1 MSHIFY
7 DNVSFSYDE
16 YRPVL
21 QKVSLRIQQGE
32 IVGIMGKNGAGKST
46 LIHMMNGLLHPNL
59 GSVSINGT
67 ATGDYDPSQLTT
79 IVGLMFQNPEHQLFS
94 TTVEDELD
102 FSLKNLKISKE
113 KKNQYKQETIEQLE
127 LQNLLKKSPWNC
139 SGGERKKVSLASIL
153 CRKPEILVF
162 DEPTLGQD
170 KQGYSI
176 LDSVLS
182 NAIKKGKT
190 IIVVTHNTEFAFKHL
205 NRIIV
210 MGDGQILADGPTS
223 KILTNEFIL
232 ENSSLIEPRFIQF
245 RKKLTDKITPEHKLY
260 SHIQQSQNYEEL
272 GMILQDHLRGGKS
285 IQ

>member
-16 YRPVL
+16 DRPVL
-21 QKVSLRIQQGE
+21 QNVSLRIQQGE

-67 ATGDYDPSQLTT
+67 ATGDYDPSLLTT

-102 FSLKNLKISKE
+102 FSINNLKVSKE

-127 LQNLLKKSPWNC
+127 LHHLLKKSPWNC

-182 NAIKKGKT
+182 NAINDGKT

-205 NRIIV
+205 KRILV
-210 MGDGQILADGPTS
+210 MGEGQILADGPTS
-223 KILTNEFIL
+223 KILTNDFIL
-232 ENSSLIEPRFIQF
+232 ENSSLVEPRFIQF
-245 RKKLTDKITPEHKLY
+245 RKKLIDKITPEHKLY
-260 SHIQQSQNYEEL
+260 TNIQQSQNYEEL
-272 GMILQDHLRGGKS
+272 RIIIQNYLRGGKS